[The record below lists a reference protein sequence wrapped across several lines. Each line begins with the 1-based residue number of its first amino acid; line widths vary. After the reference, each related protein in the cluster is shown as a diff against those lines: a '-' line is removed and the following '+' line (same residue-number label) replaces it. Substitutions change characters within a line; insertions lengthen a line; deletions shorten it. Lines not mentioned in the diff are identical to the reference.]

1 MEKKK
6 QITDSISSKQVI
18 GLIVACL
25 LYIVVRL
32 LPLNG
37 LEPTGQKA
45 LAALAWMVVILIGN
59 CLSTMLS
66 TLIFAAL
73 IILTG
78 VMPQGAL
85 FAAFGTLPSCWCL
98 V

>member
-45 LAALAWMVVILIGN
+45 LAALAVP
-59 CLSTMLS
+59 
-66 TLIFAAL
+66 AAKSVCVFNR
-73 IILTG
+73 G
-78 VMPQGAL
+78 RAP
-85 FAAFGTLPSCWCL
+85 
-98 V
+98 